1 MEATFAQFIDFG
13 VRVRFGSCT
22 MSARFAKADTDDSA
36 VRHKP
41 IVQMIE
47 VRR

>member
-1 MEATFAQFIDFG
+1 MEVTFAQFIDFG
-13 VRVRFGSCT
+13 VRVGFGSCT
-22 MSARFAKADTDDSA
+22 MSARFAKALA
-36 VRHKP
+36 VRYEP